1 MVKILENI
9 IEKRA
14 DMIDVPKAMPEII
27 GEPGNE
33 TIIYDGLKI
42 PKQLNRKFL
51 NKCGIALKSSE
62 KSLTDIDVAYKI
74 YKTNQEKDLFL
85 RIAGDKPLSVVT
97 SKFNEISPSQ
107 IAQCASDL
115 LGTNPIVRYFRNNE
129 SMQFNY
135 PIDSRFKGL
144 NVVMDTGRYGTY
156 GGSGENAIKFGLTWF
171 NKICSNWT
179 MFLDDLLEENFG
191 RVIHMGDDDFSD
203 RLYNVIDLAN
213 NLDMKIDE
221 SKDNNFDYPE
231 LDSYL
236 SAYEARG
243 LNKKIADQIREES
256 PMNVY
261 DISYRLTELCQDEKL
276 SDTSRARIE
285 YIAGELILCYDK
297 IKKNV
302 IERPLSFAPRKKQ
315 SYNTGKLNYVSMN

>member
-1 MVKILENI
+1 MSVEKRCVIVLLVAIFLSLSAYAEEYENFVNTDYIKLNFNVSSKLSISSQLSTHI
-9 IEKRA
+9 IE
-14 DMIDVPKAMPEII
+14 DIDIELFFSPKNTRIQTLNSI
-27 GEPGNE
+27 E
-33 TIIYDGLKI
+33 TY
-42 PKQLNRKFL
+42 PS
-51 NKCGIALKSSE
+51 AEVSSE
-62 KSLTDIDVAYKI
+62 SIKYHWDSPKIMDIDYGFVSEVSI
-74 YKTNQEKDLFL
+74 YNRPVKVREKV
-85 RIAGDKPLSVVT
+85 P
-97 SKFNEISPSQ
+97 
-107 IAQCASDL
+107 
-115 LGTNPIVRYFRNNE
+115 
-129 SMQFNY
+129 Y
-135 PIDSRFKGL
+135 PIK
-144 NVVMDTGRYGTY
+144 
-156 GGSGENAIKFGLTWF
+156 EKF
-171 NKICSNWT
+171 
-179 MFLDDLLEENFG
+179 
-191 RVIHMGDDDFSD
+191 DDDFSD